1 MDLGPTLDSSSLSKA
16 TNQWLLSLDKGCM
29 NSVVFLDIKKA
40 FDTVDHQILS
50 NKLMFYGIHD
60 EELTFFQSY
69 LYDRAQHCQVKGI
82 SSSIKSIFC
91 GVPQGSILG
100 PLLFIIYMNDLPAA
114 VPDISI
120 TMYAGDTEI
129 GRSFTSVTEI
139 KQHLMPAFCKVYE
152 WLKCNNLSLNT
163 VKTEFMVFGTN
174 NRLNQ
179 LDKSPVTTPYT
190 LCFYNFEIKRV
201 KHTKYL
207 GLIVDDTL
215 TWEKHIEY
223 ISTKINHNIGIL
235 KRTQNFLPKSSLITL
250 YKTLIEPYF
259 RYCNIV
265 WGQCNETLKDK
276 LQSLQNKAVRTTA
289 GQSYEYTNHD
299 RLLKEIG
306 WLSVRNLINLGM
318 GVFMYKTQNGM
329 APEEFNQLFVPVG
342 NIHGCLTRSAQ
353 NGNLQLPKIKL
364 KCAQGSISYSDA
376 KLWNSIPQ

>member
-1 MDLGPTLDSSSLSKA
+1 
-16 TNQWLLSLDKGCM
+16 
-29 NSVVFLDIKKA
+29 
-40 FDTVDHQILS
+40 
-50 NKLMFYGIHD
+50 
-60 EELTFFQSY
+60 
-69 LYDRAQHCQVKGI
+69 
-82 SSSIKSIFC
+82 
-91 GVPQGSILG
+91 
-100 PLLFIIYMNDLPAA
+100 MNDLPAA

-120 TMYAGDTEI
+120 TMYADDTEI

-139 KQHLMPAFCKVYE
+139 KQHLMPAFCKIYE
-152 WLKCNNLSLNT
+152 WLKCNKLSLNT

-223 ISTKINHNIGIL
+223 ISTKINRNMGIL

-250 YKTLIEPYF
+250 HKTLIEPYF

-276 LQSLQNKAVRTTA
+276 LQSLQNKAVRTIV
-289 GQSYEYTNHD
+289 GQSYEYANHN
-299 RLLKEIG
+299 RLLKEFG
-306 WLSVRNLINLGM
+306 WLSVRNLINLDM
-318 GVFMYKTQNGM
+318 GVFMYKTQHGM

-364 KCAQGSISYSDA
+364 KCAQGSISYSGA
-376 KLWNSIPQ
+376 KLWNSIPPPVIRKAESIISLEEKYKDHLALVQFA